1 MAIRLRKS
9 FKRFY
14 FKRFIFKLKIKNYNK
29 FLLRY
34 RASLPIRIKKKKK
47 KNLPFFKHK
56 QLVERLYK
64 RGYKK
69 RYFFSYLF
77 KRVEFIRIRKSIS
90 KFQWRNRKKFWK
102 KKYRKGIKFVYFK
115 YLSKKFSK
123 DFMQNNKIRHYN
135 LLSQFYKKKGFYYFL
150 KNFVKYSRLKYILSK
165 YGKVLKNK
173 KKITRKVFKDRIE
186 KLSLLNDFFQILI
199 SSGKKKLSLKIFF
212 NLFVL
217 LKFKYK
223 LNFLD
228 TYIHSLENIRPL
240 ICYKVIYIGGKKY
253 RIPTLMPVSKS
264 YMIAVRWLLSN
275 CSEGHLVISLYNH
288 INSSFKN
295 EGSVVKFRKEYHLVS
310 FENKS
315 YIRFLKFL
323 KSGF

>member
-1 MAIRLRKS
+1 MAIRLKRN

-29 FLLRY
+29 FLSRY
-34 RASLPIRIKKKKK
+34 RAQLAIKPKRRKKKFLSSLKYAE
-47 KNLPFFKHK
+47 
-56 QLVERLYK
+56 LVKGLYK
-64 RGYKK
+64 KGYKK
-69 RYFFSYLF
+69 RYFFSYLL
-77 KRVEFIRIRKSIS
+77 KRVEFIRIRKSMS
-90 KFQWRNRKKFWK
+90 KFQWRNRKRFWK
-102 KKYRKGIKFVYFK
+102 KKYRGGIKLIYFR
-115 YLSKKFSK
+115 YFSKKISK
-123 DFMQNNKIRHYN
+123 HFNRNKIRHYKV
-135 LLSQFYKKKGFYYFL
+135 LSQFYKKKGFYYFL

-165 YGKVLKNK
+165 YGKLLKSK
-173 KKITRKVFKDRIE
+173 KKIVRKVSKSRIE

-212 NLFVL
+212 NIFSL

-228 TYIHSLENIRPL
+228 NYLHSLENIRPL
-240 ICYKVIYIGGKKY
+240 ICYKVMYIGGKKY
-253 RIPTLMPVSKS
+253 KIPTLMPISKS
-264 YMIAVRWLLSN
+264 YMVAVRWLISN
-275 CSEGHLVISLYNH
+275 CNEGHLIISLFNH

-295 EGSVVKFRKEYHLVS
+295 EGSIVKFRKEYHLVS